1 MEQRKANQARK
12 MLNAGQ
18 QLSKIICVELQLKSW
33 EEFHWEVN
41 QQVKVEERRPVYGLQ

>member
-1 MEQRKANQARK
+1 MEQRKANQAIK

-33 EEFHWEVN
+33 EE
-41 QQVKVEERRPVYGLQ
+41 QVKVEDRRPVYGLQ